1 MGAPEAPVVPAA
13 IEETAAE
20 LKEGMADKGESL
32 WALYLRR
39 FRKHTLGKVGAVV
52 LIVLYSI
59 ALFADVLAPFTMSW
73 TDKRKSFH
81 PPTGI
86 HLFSEVAGRRVFRPF
101 VYEMVLTNVA
111 FKTYSVVPEE
121 TIRAISIETIAG
133 MGELRSVA
141 REPSAEARKERILR
155 EVSQKYSLEREAE
168 PMLAILREV
177 DRLEAS
183 PDKDLVVRVDLG
195 TTQTEGRPVH
205 RELYLAKGNKNYLGF
220 FQEGMPYKFWNLFA
234 AKRHLFGSPTGGFY
248 GLGTDQQ
255 GRDVLSRLVHG
266 SKISLSVGLLGIMIT
281 FVLGLL
287 VGGIAGYFGGI
298 VDEVLMRV
306 CEVLQSF
313 PELYLLFALR
323 ATFPPSLGSIQ
334 VYLLI
339 VVILS
344 FLGWAGLARIIR
356 GMVLSIKNE
365 EFVLSAKAMGL
376 SNLKI
381 IGRHILP
388 NTMSFVIIQATVSIP
403 GYILGESALSLLGLG
418 ISDPQSSWGLM
429 LSVAND
435 TRVVGSFPWLL
446 APGFMIF
453 AAIMAWNFFGDGVR
467 DAVDPRSK
475 H

>member
-1 MGAPEAPVVPAA
+1 MGTPEAPVVL
-13 IEETAAE
+13 EENSAE
-20 LKEGMADKGESL
+20 LKEGMADRGESL
-32 WALYLRR
+32 WALYWRR
-39 FRKHTLGKVGAVV
+39 FRKHTLGKVGGVV
-52 LIVLYSI
+52 LILLYAI
-59 ALFADVLAPFTMSW
+59 AVFADLLAPFTMSW

-81 PPTGI
+81 PPTAI
-86 HLFSEVAGRRVFRPF
+86 HLFSEVEGRRVFRPF

-111 FKTYSVVPEE
+111 FKTYSVVPEA
-121 TIRAISIETIAG
+121 TIRAVSIETIPG

-141 REPSAEARKERILR
+141 REPSAEGRKERILR
-155 EVSQKYSLEREAE
+155 EVSQRYSLERESA
-168 PMLAILREV
+168 PMVAVAREM

-183 PDKDLVVRVDLG
+183 AEKDLTVRLDLG
-195 TTQTEGRPVH
+195 TVETEGRPVH
-205 RELYLAKGNKNYLGF
+205 RELYLVKGNKNYLGF
-220 FQEGMPYKFWNLFA
+220 FQEGMPYRFWSLFPA
-234 AKRHLFGSPTGGFY
+234 NRHLFGSPTGGFY

-255 GRDVLSRLVHG
+255 GRDVLSRLLHG
-266 SKISLSVGLLGIMIT
+266 SKISLSVGLVGILIS

-298 VDEVLMRV
+298 VDEVAMRI
-306 CEVLQSF
+306 CEILLSF

-323 ATFPPSLGSIQ
+323 ATFPPSLNSIQ

-381 IGRHILP
+381 IVRHILP